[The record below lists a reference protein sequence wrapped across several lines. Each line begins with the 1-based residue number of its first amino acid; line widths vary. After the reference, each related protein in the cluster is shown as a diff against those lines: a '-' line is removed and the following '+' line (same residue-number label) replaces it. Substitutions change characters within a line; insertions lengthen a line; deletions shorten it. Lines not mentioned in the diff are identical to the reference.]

1 MKVKEVI
8 AELEKQDPEADV
20 VMFDGPSCYTPSRV
34 FVWESKGS
42 LQGKVI
48 ID

>member
-1 MKVKEVI
+1 MKVKELI
-8 AELEKQDPEADV
+8 EELQKQDPERDV
-20 VMFDGPSCYTPSRV
+20 IMFDGPSYYTPSKIY
-34 FVWESKGS
+34 VWESKGS